1 MISHTFIRILRKRED
16 TTGLCSCP
24 KSMGFTDRIIADVYT
39 LMKKLKEEMQAGKIK
54 ALPVL
59 SAKVIFDIKITYITK
74 ECNKNY

>member
-1 MISHTFIRILRKRED
+1 MIFLTFIRILRKRED
-16 TTGLCSCP
+16 TTGLYSYP
-24 KSMGFTDRIIADVYT
+24 KSTDFTDRIIADVYT
-39 LMKKLKEEMQAGKIK
+39 LRKKLKEEMQAGKIK

>member
-1 MISHTFIRILRKRED
+1 MIFLTFIRILRKRED
-16 TTGLCSCP
+16 ITGLCSYP
-24 KSMGFTDRIIADVYT
+24 KSTGFTDRIIADVYT
-39 LMKKLKEEMQAGKIK
+39 LRKKLKEEMQAGKIK

>member
-1 MISHTFIRILRKRED
+1 MISHTFIRILRKREG

-24 KSMGFTDRIIADVYT
+24 KSMGFTDRIIADVHI
-39 LMKKLKEEMQAGKIK
+39 LKKKLKEEMQAGKNK

>member
-1 MISHTFIRILRKRED
+1 MTFHTFIRILRKKED
-16 TTGLCSCP
+16 TTGLYSYP
-24 KSMGFTDRIIADVYT
+24 KSMGFTDRIIAVVYT
-39 LMKKLKEEMQAGKIK
+39 LRKKLKEEMRAGKIK